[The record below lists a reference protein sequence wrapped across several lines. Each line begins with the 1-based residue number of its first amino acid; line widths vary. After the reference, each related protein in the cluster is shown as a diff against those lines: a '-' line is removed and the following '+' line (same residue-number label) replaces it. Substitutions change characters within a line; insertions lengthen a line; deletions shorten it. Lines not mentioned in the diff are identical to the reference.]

1 LLTLTDVE
9 VRYDRAILALRGVSI
24 EVPEGSIVALLGANG
39 AGKSTTLKA
48 ISGLIRAE
56 KGECTHGRIEL
67 NGERIDRKDPPAI
80 VRRGITHVMEGR
92 RVFQHLSVHENLIAG
107 AHTAKARNL
116 SAKFERVYSYFPRL
130 KERQKGRAGYLSGGE
145 QQMLAIGR
153 ALMADPKLL
162 LLDEP
167 SLGLAP
173 LFAQEIFGIIRRINA
188 EEKTT
193 ILLVEQNARAAMQ
206 IAEHAYV
213 LENGRIALSG
223 SAAQLSKDEG
233 IQKFYLGVTE
243 AGERRSFREVARHRR
258 RNGAAEGQ
266 ATEDIRQAVD
276 APIP

>member
-1 LLTLTDVE
+1 L
-9 VRYDRAILALRGVSI
+9 

-39 AGKSTTLKA
+39 AGKSSTLKA

-56 KGECTHGRIEL
+56 KGECTDGQIEL
-67 NGERIDRKDPPAI
+67 NGERIDRRNPTAI
-80 VRRGITHVMEGR
+80 VKRGLMHVMEGR
-92 RVFQHLSVHENLIAG
+92 RVFQHLSVHDNLIAG
-107 AHTAKARNL
+107 AHTARERNL
-116 SAKFERVYSYFPRL
+116 SAKFDRVYTYFPRL

-153 ALMADPKLL
+153 ALMADPKVL

-173 LFAQEIFGIIRRINA
+173 LFVQEIFGIIHRINA

-206 IAEHAYV
+206 LASYAFV

-223 SAAQLSKDEG
+223 TSEQLSKDEG
-233 IQKFYLGVTE
+233 IQTFYFGVTE
-243 AGERRSFREVARHRR
+243 AGDRRSFRDVRRHRR
-258 RNGAAEGQ
+258 AAAIEGQ
-266 ATEDIRQAVD
+266 HDGG
-276 APIP
+276 